1 MSSDPSDETLEER
14 TAQTGDD
21 VNADETVRK
30 TTTRRTRKPTRAKSA
45 HKSTSARSEPPPEDD
60 AGEGFREHAA
70 DVLAATRERIVE
82 KPLQAVLVAAAAG
95 AFVALLLGAGRR

>member
-14 TAQTGDD
+14 AAEAGDD
-21 VNADETVRK
+21 NASETVRK
-30 TTTRRTRKPTRAKSA
+30 TTARRSRKPTRAKSA
-45 HKSTSARSEPPPEDD
+45 HKSTSARSEPQPEDD